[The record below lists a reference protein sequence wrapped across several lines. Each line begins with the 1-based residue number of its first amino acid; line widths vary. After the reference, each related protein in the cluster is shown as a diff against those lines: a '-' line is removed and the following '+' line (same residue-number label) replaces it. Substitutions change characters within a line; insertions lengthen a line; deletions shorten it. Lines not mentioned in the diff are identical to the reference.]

1 MSDQQIT
8 LNHSFDALLSLGSD
22 LVLVLDE
29 EKVTRVSPGDED
41 WLIVKELTGKSLE
54 DIFPGDY
61 LTLIRGY
68 IETARQSRQV
78 VKNELVFRPDHQHAF
93 KAMGLKEVIW
103 FHSRIIVTES
113 EQLIWS
119 LRNINDR
126 KKLERRI
133 TSQAQRDPLTGAYN
147 RRALMPVLDQNLAQA
162 QRYDGVCSAIIVDI
176 DDFSGINDQHS
187 WDGGDQLLR
196 HMVTEL
202 HRMKRTADFL
212 ARFSDDQLVLVLPE
226 TNHEQA
232 LLAGE
237 RARRLANS
245 LELPY
250 ASGNIRCTVSVGVA
264 TLAGLEDT
272 AEEMINRLQENLAV
286 ARQSGGDRVEG
297 ESF

>member
-1 MSDQQIT
+1 MSDQQMT
-8 LNHSFDALLSLGSD
+8 LKDSFDALLSLSSD
-22 LVLVLDE
+22 LVLVVE
-29 EKVTRVSPGDED
+29 EEIVTRVSPGDED
-41 WLIVKELTGKSLE
+41 WLIVNELIGKPLE
-54 DIFPGDY
+54 DIFPADY

-68 IETARQSRQV
+68 IETARQHGQV
-78 VKNELVFRPDHQHAF
+78 VKNELVFRPDHQHAL

-103 FHSRIIVTES
+103 FHSRMIVTES

-147 RRALMPVLDQNLAQA
+147 RRALMPLLEQNLAQA
-162 QRYDGVCSAIIVDI
+162 QRYDGVCSALIVDI

-212 ARFSDDQLVLVLPE
+212 ARFSDDQLILVLPE

-237 RARRLANS
+237 RVRRLANS

-250 ASGNIRCTVSVGVA
+250 ASGNIHCTVSVGVA

-272 AEEMINRLQENLAV
+272 AEDMLRRIQENLAV

>member
-1 MSDQQIT
+1 MSEQQNT
-8 LNHSFDALLSLGSD
+8 LKDSFDALLSLSSD
-22 LVLVLDE
+22 LVLVVEDE
-29 EKVTRVSPGDED
+29 KITRLSPGDEE
-41 WLIVKELTGKSLE
+41 WLLINELTGKSLE
-54 DIFPGDY
+54 DIFSADY

-68 IETARQSRQV
+68 IETARQTGHV
-78 VKNELVFRPDHQHAF
+78 VKNELVLRPDHQHAF

-103 FHSRIIVTES
+103 FQSRMIVTDS
-113 EQLIWS
+113 EQVIWS

-147 RRALMPVLDQNLAQA
+147 RRALMPVLEQNLAQA
-162 QRYDGVCSAIIVDI
+162 QRYDGICSALIVDI
-176 DDFSGINDQHS
+176 DDFSGINDDHS

-212 ARFSDDQLVLVLPE
+212 ARFSDDQLILVLPE

-232 LLAGE
+232 MLAGE
-237 RARRLANS
+237 RVRRLANS
-245 LELPY
+245 LELPF
-250 ASGNIRCTVSVGVA
+250 ASGNIECTVSVGVA

-272 AEEMINRLQENLAV
+272 VDDMLRRIQENLAV

>member
-1 MSDQQIT
+1 MSDQQMT
-8 LNHSFDALLSLGSD
+8 LKDSFNALLSLSSD
-22 LVLVLDE
+22 LVLVIE
-29 EKVTRVSPGDED
+29 EETISRVSQGDES
-41 WLIVKELTGKSLE
+41 WLIVNELIGKSLE
-54 DIFPGDY
+54 DIFPVDY

-68 IETARQSRQV
+68 IETARQKGQV

-103 FHSRIIVTES
+103 FHSRMIVTES

-147 RRALMPVLDQNLAQA
+147 RRALMPVLEQNLAQA
-162 QRYDGVCSAIIVDI
+162 QRYDGVCSALIVDI
-176 DDFSGINDQHS
+176 DNFSGINDEHS

-237 RARRLANS
+237 RVRRLANS

-250 ASGNIRCTVSVGVA
+250 ASGNIRCTVSVGVS

>member
-1 MSDQQIT
+1 MSDQENT
-8 LNHSFDALLSLGSD
+8 NNESFDALLGLSSD
-22 LVLVLDE
+22 LVLVVEDE
-29 EKVTRVSPGDED
+29 VITRVSPGDES
-41 WLIVKELTGKSLE
+41 WLIVSELQGKSLE
-54 DIFPGDY
+54 DIFPADY

-68 IETARQSRQV
+68 IETARQKKQV
-78 VKNELVFRPDHQHAF
+78 VTNELVFRPEHQHAL
-93 KAMGLKEVIW
+93 KALGLKEVVW
-103 FHSRIIVTES
+103 FHSRMFVTDS

-147 RRALMPVLDQNLAQA
+147 RRALMPVLEQNLAQA
-162 QRYDGVCSAIIVDI
+162 QRYDGVCSALIVDI
-176 DDFSGINDQHS
+176 DDFSGINDEYS

-196 HMVTEL
+196 HLVTEL

-226 TNHEQA
+226 TNHDQA

-237 RARRLANS
+237 RVRRLVNG

-250 ASGNIRCTVSVGVA
+250 ASGNITCTVSVGVA

-272 AEEMINRLQENLAV
+272 AEEMIRRLQENLAV

>member
-1 MSDQQIT
+1 MSEQQMT
-8 LNHSFDALLSLGSD
+8 LKDRFDALLSLDSD
-22 LVLVLDE
+22 LVLVVEDD
-29 EKVTRVSPGDED
+29 VITRVSPGDED
-41 WLIVKELTGKSLE
+41 WLIVSELKGKSLE
-54 DIFPGDY
+54 DIFPSDY

-68 IETARQSRQV
+68 IKTARQGHV
-78 VKNELVFRPDHQHAF
+78 VKNELVLRPDHQHAF
-93 KAMGLKEVIW
+93 KAMGLKEVTW
-103 FHSRIIVTES
+103 YHSRMLVTES
-113 EQLIWS
+113 DELIWS

-147 RRALMPVLDQNLAQA
+147 RRALMPVLEQSLAQV
-162 QRYDGVCSAIIVDI
+162 QRYDGVCSALIIDI
-176 DDFSGINDQHS
+176 DDFSKINDEYS

-196 HMVTEL
+196 HLVTEL

-212 ARFSDDQLVLVLPE
+212 ARFSDDQLFLVLPE

-237 RARRLANS
+237 RVRRLANS

-250 ASGNIRCTVSVGVA
+250 ASGNITCTVSVGVA
-264 TLAGLEDT
+264 TLAGLEDN
-272 AEEMINRLQENLAV
+272 AEDMIKRILENLAV